1 MWTSIHPRWQDTDIH
16 LLPRNPKCLWHLA
29 ASVVLTWQ
37 GRMCYVKM
45 MSLFSFIFS
54 SSTIERCS
62 AMCMIWPIVCQFFSN
77 LCDTSLS
84 MHVNIY
90 KPVLVLS
97 SNTTHAFFL
106 PPGFHGKS
114 VGENRR
120 RFTYSHITHGLV
132 WVFFF
137 FTSALNFYILASHV
151 CLISW

>member
-1 MWTSIHPRWQDTDIH
+1 MQ
-16 LLPRNPKCLWHLA
+16 
-29 ASVVLTWQ
+29 
-37 GRMCYVKM
+37 CYVHDLTHRM
-45 MSLFSFIFS
+45 PVFQL
-54 SSTIERCS
+54 
-62 AMCMIWPIVCQFFSN
+62 PY

-132 WVFFF
+132 WFFF
-137 FTSALNFYILASHV
+137 SSPPRW
-151 CLISW
+151 ISIYLPLTYV

>member
-1 MWTSIHPRWQDTDIH
+1 
-16 LLPRNPKCLWHLA
+16 
-29 ASVVLTWQ
+29 
-37 GRMCYVKM
+37 
-45 MSLFSFIFS
+45 
-54 SSTIERCS
+54 
-62 AMCMIWPIVCQFFSN
+62 
-77 LCDTSLS
+77 

-132 WVFFF
+132 WGFFF
-137 FTSALNFYILASHV
+137 FTSALDFYILASHV
-151 CLISW
+151 CLIS